1 VLEAEE
7 GWKRR
12 ERSGMSRENNRLE
25 IRLSDF
31 LLSFLIAVVVA
42 QTLIQV
48 YGTSRIAERLTDLSA
63 RIERLIKV
71 TEGVQ

>member
-1 VLEAEE
+1 
-7 GWKRR
+7 
-12 ERSGMSRENNRLE
+12 MSRENNRLE